1 MLENLV
7 GRYILG
13 AKRKKQKTVNQD
25 YSTSKPVF
33 QKWKRQ
39 RIFQSNKSCR
49 NSSSLGQTKRS
60 YRELLKLK
68 QKNDSY

>member
-33 QKWKRQ
+33 QKWK
-39 RIFQSNKSCR
+39 
-49 NSSSLGQTKRS
+49 TKNFPA
-60 YRELLKLK
+60 K
-68 QKNDSY
+68 QKLQKFIITRTDKKKLQGVVKAETKE